1 MESERPLKPPNKW
14 HLLFPLEVPE
24 SQELELGFPLCADC
38 SSLILH
44 LLVQSALLC
53 TLTEDNHSMND
64 IKKVLQRSFIFD
76 IPNNVF

>member
-24 SQELELGFPLCADC
+24 SQESELGFPLCADC
-38 SSLILH
+38 TSLILH
-44 LLVQSALLC
+44 LSVQAALLC
-53 TLTEDNHSMND
+53 TLTEDNSMNN
-64 IKKVLQRSFIFD
+64 IKKVLQRSSIFD

>member
-44 LLVQSALLC
+44 LSVQSALC
-53 TLTEDNHSMND
+53 A
-64 IKKVLQRSFIFD
+64 R
-76 IPNNVF
+76 